1 MKPLAERDRQARY
14 IYGVIP
20 RIKKDNFGPIGIRGN
35 TVYSISY
42 KEISALVHDCPPDPY
57 QGGEEEVKEWV
68 ASHSAVVDAAWAEAD
83 TVLPMSFDVIVKGD
97 EERSAE
103 GNVQKWLE
111 EGYGTLKAKL
121 DEFRGKVELG
131 VQILWD
137 PAVITERITAQNE
150 EIKELMTE
158 MATKSPGIAYF
169 YQHKIAEA
177 VKDEMEKRA
186 AEDYRNI
193 YEQLR
198 AHALDTHINKVRR
211 LQGKQM
217 IMNLSL
223 LVERDKV
230 QALGEILG
238 EIREEEGVEVR
249 FTGPWPP
256 YTFAA
261 KIAAIGDE
269 TAKRR

>member
-1 MKPLAERDRQARY
+1 MNPPIERDRQARY

-20 RIKKDNFGPIGIRGN
+20 RTKKDNLGPIGIMGN

-42 KEISALVHDCPPDPY
+42 KEISALVHDCPPEPY

-97 EERSAE
+97 EQRSAGE
-103 GNVQKWLE
+103 NVRKWLE
-111 EGYGTLKAKL
+111 EEYATLGATL
-121 DEFRGKVELG
+121 EGFRGKVELG

-137 PAVITERITAQNE
+137 PAVITQRITVENE
-150 EIKELMTE
+150 EIRELVTE
-158 MATKSPGIAYF
+158 MATKSPGLAYF

-177 VKDEMEKRA
+177 VKHEMEKRA
-186 AEDYRNI
+186 AQDYRNI

-198 AHALDTHINKVRR
+198 AHAVDTHINKVKR

-217 IMNLSL
+217 VMNLSL

-230 QALGEILG
+230 QAVGEILG
-238 EIREEEGVEVR
+238 EVREEEGVEVR

-261 KIAAIGDE
+261 KIAAIGEE
-269 TAKRR
+269 TEKRR